1 MNYAGLLSLIGLIIS
16 VFRWVTFGIYFFSLA
31 FNRNWC
37 SHSWACSTIERLL
50 LRRRRLK
57 KDSLWKH
64 LFRAAEQV
72 RSLLGWRPRTVI
84 LRREQRWRRHLFCT
98 GLNPERIL
106 GRPTTR
112 ESTEDTL
119 GMVSMK
125 PLVGQHARHVLFDP
139 SILFHMG
146 VTHALLPIFSRRCE
160 KSGSWLSRCQ

>member
-1 MNYAGLLSLIGLIIS
+1 
-16 VFRWVTFGIYFFSLA
+16 
-31 FNRNWC
+31 
-37 SHSWACSTIERLL
+37 
-50 LRRRRLK
+50 
-57 KDSLWKH
+57 
-64 LFRAAEQV
+64 
-72 RSLLGWRPRTVI
+72 
-84 LRREQRWRRHLFCT
+84 LFCT

-160 KSGSWLSRCQ
+160 KSGSWLSRRQQNMTTVEVFVGYLERCTLSKVTLLMPAVVAVLR